1 MLARRTYLSIFLL
14 LLVSAGML
22 AQKGKADKLYA
33 KAEYFRAIPKYRKAI
48 KSNDQTVRKESL
60 INLADCYRIL
70 NDYSKAAEH
79 YKTAIAIGNVSAE
92 TYYNYG
98 TVLKS
103 MNQYQEALAN
113 FKIYIQTHPND
124 KKAANAVKSCLE
136 INYLQSKPQEYALK
150 NIESVNSK
158 GSEFCPYY
166 LNDKLIYTGEKQSD
180 FVEYT
185 TNDVNGQ
192 PYLSVLTAL
201 KNQEVFGKPKSFSKK
216 VNTSYH
222 DGPASFSADGKTL
235 YLTRVT
241 YISKPKKSFVNYAK
255 LYTLVQTGKE
265 WSKAI
270 SFPYNSD
277 SYSCAHASVSADGN
291 TMFFAS
297 DMPGGFGGKDIWM
310 CKKNGT
316 TWDKPVNLGADI
328 NTAGDEMFPY
338 IRKDS
343 ILFFSSNGLP
353 GFGGL
358 DVFSAKNTNGIWLLK
373 RNEGLSV
380 NSNADDFGVTFVTD
394 STGYVSS
401 NREGG
406 KGKDDIYGF
415 TYTRKYISVEGIV
428 LLTKNMSDPAQNT
441 KVFLLNSDLRRIDS
455 TKTDEKG
462 HFAFNDLA
470 ADKVYMAEVK
480 DDNVTFKNKSR
491 YYLADKNGQLA
502 RVTHKESNGMKFVFR
517 NLPVDVAGMPDLYS
531 DEDSEL
537 NLAGNILF
545 GSDPSQ
551 PLSNRKITIT
561 NKFNDIIEQT
571 TTNEL
576 GTFAFRNLAIG
587 QDYIL
592 TVEGGDF
599 PEGTKITLTGKN
611 GKEVKVLRADGK
623 GKFEFSLLAVDKAA
637 LEELSVDDKELAM
650 TLKGFIYD
658 QNKKP
663 LVKAKLSIFDKDEVI
678 RNCITDEKG
687 AFEFKNLAADKD
699 YLFSLDD
706 DDRLNYVS
714 KIYIA
719 DSKGRLY
726 KEMIRDKNNKFQYR
740 ILEVDKSALGEFSV
754 DDPWLEVL
762 KMRNSGNNA
771 AITIIENVTYV
782 SGGYKID
789 EAGQNILDKVISVL
803 KSDKSLMIELSSHT
817 DSQGSDSYNLALSQ
831 RRAKAAVDYLI
842 LNGITK
848 NRLKAIGYGETRLLN
863 KCDNNATCSDEEHA
877 INRRTEFKIPGLQK
891 L

>member
-1 MLARRTYLSIFLL
+1 MMS
-14 LLVSAGML
+14 VGMV
-22 AQKGKADKLYA
+22 AQKSKADKLYA

-48 KSNDQTVRKESL
+48 KSNDQTARKESL

-79 YKTAIAIGNVSAE
+79 YKAAIAIGNVSAE

-103 MNQYQEALAN
+103 INQYQEALAN
-113 FKIYIQTHPND
+113 FKIYIQTHPGD

-150 NIESVNSK
+150 NIQSINTK

-166 LNDKLIYTGEKQSD
+166 MNEELIYTGEKQSD

-192 PYLSVLTAL
+192 PYLSVLSAM
-201 KNQEVFGKPKSFSKK
+201 KNNEAFGKSKSFSKK
-216 VNTSYH
+216 INTSYH
-222 DGPASFSADGKTL
+222 DGPASFSGDGKTI

-255 LYTLVQTGKE
+255 LYTLVQNGKE

-277 SYSCAHASVSADGN
+277 EYSCAHASVSADGS
-291 TMFFAS
+291 TLFFAS

-310 CKKNGT
+310 CKKNGN

-328 NTAGDEMFPY
+328 NTGGDEMFPY
-338 IRKDS
+338 IRQDGT
-343 ILFFSSNGLP
+343 LFFSSNGLP

-358 DVFSAKNTNGIWLLK
+358 DVFSAKNNNGIWLLK
-373 RNEGLSV
+373 RNEGLSL
-380 NSNADDFGVTFVTD
+380 NSNADDFGVTFITD
-394 STGYVSS
+394 RTGYVSS

-406 KGKDDIYGF
+406 SGKDDIYGF
-415 TYTRKYISVEGIV
+415 TYTRKYISVEGTV
-428 LLTKNMSDPAQNT
+428 LLTKNINDPAQNA
-441 KVFLLNSDLRRIDS
+441 KVFLLDSDLSKIDS
-455 TKTDEKG
+455 TRTDEKG
-462 HFAFNDLA
+462 YFGFNDLA
-470 ADKVYMAEVK
+470 DRVYMAQVE
-480 DDNVTFKNKSR
+480 DENVIFKNKSR
-491 YYLADKNGQLA
+491 YYLANKNGELA

-517 NLPVDVAGMPDLYS
+517 NLPVDVSGISDLYG
-531 DEDSEL
+531 DEDGDL

-545 GSDPSQ
+545 GSDPAQ
-551 PLSNRKITIT
+551 PVSNKKITIT

-576 GTFAFRNLAIG
+576 GTFAFRNLIIG
-587 QDYIL
+587 QDYTL
-592 TVEGGDF
+592 TVEGGNF

-611 GKEVKVLRADGK
+611 GKEVKALRANGK
-623 GKFEFSLLAVDKAA
+623 GKFAFSLLAVDKTA
-637 LEELSVDDKELAM
+637 LDELSVEDKELSM

-663 LVKAKLSIFDKDEVI
+663 LANTKLSVFDKDQVI

-687 AFEFKNLAADKD
+687 GFEFKNLTADKD
-699 YLFSLDD
+699 YLFSLDAD
-706 DDRLNYVS
+706 DKLNYVS

-726 KEMIRDKNNKFQYR
+726 KEITKDKNNKFQYR
-740 ILEVDKSALGEFSV
+740 LLEVDKSALGEFSV

-782 SGGYKID
+782 SGDYKID
-789 EAGQNILDKVISVL
+789 EAGQYILDKVISVL
-803 KSDKSLMIELSSHT
+803 KSDKNLIIELSSHT
-817 DSQGSDSYNLALSQ
+817 DSRGSDSYNLILSQ
-831 RRAKAAVDYLI
+831 KRAKAAVDYLI
-842 LNGITK
+842 ANGITK
-848 NRLKAIGYGETRLLN
+848 NRLKAIGYGETKLLN
-863 KCDNNATCSDEEHA
+863 KCDNNANCSDEEHA
-877 INRRTEFKIPGLQK
+877 INRRTEFKIQGIQK